1 MKKLNQEQFKEYIK
15 KNGLTKARLS
25 LSYYHT
31 PKETILWFGL
41 YNESISTYNDD
52 TENKNKEFGYD
63 FFYERIFDSYGGVF
77 IIDDEEMKKEM
88 KNKIVLESNTELRDN
103 ELREWV
109 NQLNTKIDTI
119 NDRTKKHTLEIK
131 QLKKEFG
138 KIIILKQEN
147 LILK

>member
-1 MKKLNQEQFKEYIK
+1 MKLNKEQFKEYIK

-41 YNESISTYNDD
+41 WYKNISTYNDD

-77 IIDDEEMKKEM
+77 IVDDEEMKKEM
-88 KNKIVLESNTELRDN
+88 KNKIVLEADTELKDN

-119 NDRTKKHTLEIK
+119 NKRTKQHTRDIK
-131 QLKKEFG
+131 ELRKELKK
-138 KIIILKQEN
+138 
-147 LILK
+147 

>member
-41 YNESISTYNDD
+41 HNESISTYNDD

-77 IIDDEEMKKEM
+77 IVDDEEMKIDIKEWIKSM
-88 KNKIVLESNTELRDN
+88 MDKQDKRDWSTSMVDFIMAVEKAN
-103 ELREWV
+103 VPGWKREEFLDMW
-109 NQLNTKIDTI
+109 
-119 NDRTKKHTLEIK
+119 IK
-131 QLKKEFG
+131 EKENR
-138 KIIILKQEN
+138 K
-147 LILK
+147 

>member
-77 IIDDEEMKKEM
+77 IVDDEEMKKEM
-88 KNKIVLESNTELRDN
+88 KNKIVLEADTELKDN

-119 NDRTKKHTLEIK
+119 NKRTKQHTRDIK
-131 QLKKEFG
+131 ELRKELKK
-138 KIIILKQEN
+138 
-147 LILK
+147 

>member
-1 MKKLNQEQFKEYIK
+1 MKLNKKQFEEYIR
-15 KNGLTKARLS
+15 KNGITKARLS
-25 LSYYHT
+25 LSYYPT

-41 YNESISTYNDD
+41 HNESISTYNDD

-77 IIDDEEMKKEM
+77 IVDDEEMKKEM
-88 KNKIVLESNTELRDN
+88 KNKIVLEAGTELRDN

-119 NDRTKKHTLEIK
+119 NKRTKQHTRDIK
-131 QLKKEFG
+131 ELRKELKK
-138 KIIILKQEN
+138 
-147 LILK
+147 